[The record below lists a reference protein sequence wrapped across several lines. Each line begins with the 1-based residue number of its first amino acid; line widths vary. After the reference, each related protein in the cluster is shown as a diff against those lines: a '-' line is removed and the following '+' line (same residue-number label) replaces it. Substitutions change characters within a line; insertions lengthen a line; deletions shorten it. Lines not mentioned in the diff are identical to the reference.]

1 SELFHFDEGFRRIT
15 LGLANKYVAKAC
27 VAKKKRYIM
36 IKTNGITFKPSTCQL
51 FLSAILASEHHWCS
65 EL

>member
-1 SELFHFDEGFRRIT
+1 M
-15 LGLANKYVAKAC
+15 YVAKAG

>member
-1 SELFHFDEGFRRIT
+1 QFDEGFRRIA
-15 LGLANKYVAKAC
+15 LDLAYKKVAKTC

-36 IKTNGITFKPSTCQL
+36 MKINGITFKSSTSQL

>member
-1 SELFHFDEGFRRIT
+1 M
-15 LGLANKYVAKAC
+15 YVAKAG
-27 VAKKKRYIM
+27 VAKKKRDIM
-36 IKTNGITFKPSTCQL
+36 IKINGITVTHSTCLL

>member
-1 SELFHFDEGFRRIT
+1 HEGFRRIT
-15 LGLANKYVAKAC
+15 LGLASESVAKTR

-36 IKTNGITFKPSTCQL
+36 MKINGITLKTSICQL

>member
-1 SELFHFDEGFRRIT
+1 DEGFRRIT
-15 LGLANKYVAKAC
+15 LSFAYKNVAKPR

-36 IKTNGITFKPSTCQL
+36 MKINGITFKPSTCQL

>member
-1 SELFHFDEGFRRIT
+1 MT
-15 LGLANKYVAKAC
+15 
-27 VAKKKRYIM
+27 
-36 IKTNGITFKPSTCQL
+36 TNGITLRTSTCQL